1 MKRSI
6 SSFYW
11 GKIGFQ
17 QILFEIRLFCCVI
30 SLITWR
36 QRKLLKP
43 SLPKMVRSF
52 SSLSPAFKAIWSI
65 ILITNSNPIFG
76 WAGHAVQWC
85 VLCWPNIPLSSDAR
99 VWGNLSS
106 WLMDLV
112 TECPD
117 NLKDNTFINYS
128 CRCWQIQL
136 ITTYHQHKHYLPTF
150 NEWSS
155 HSHESRYTSEH
166 FWGNWVN

>member
-17 QILFEIRLFCCVI
+17 WILFDLLNYLKTKKII
-30 SLITWR
+30 KAIPSKNG
-36 QRKLLKP
+36 QKLLK
-43 SLPKMVRSF
+43 SNGWELG
-52 SSLSPAFKAIWSI
+52 PAFKAIWSI

-76 WAGHAVQWC
+76 WACHAVQWC

-106 WLMDLV
+106 WLMDLL
-112 TECPD
+112 TRCPD